1 MEKRVNWM
9 QIDHMRLDLRK
20 DIIFFDLETTGVE
33 VTDRIIEIFAIR
45 LQPDGGRRELHE
57 YINPGIPIPPE
68 ATEIHGI
75 SDAMVADKPRFA
87 ELADTMAA
95 FFTGADLAGYNIR
108 RFDVPLLM
116 EEFHRCGKYPIRLR
130 DTHIIDPYVIFLK
143 KEPRDLSA
151 ALRFYCG
158 EEPSNA
164 HSAKADVDMT
174 LKVFEAQMDRY
185 PDLDT
190 DVQGL
195 EKYVAEGYFGLD
207 SKFRIDR
214 QGRVIFNFGKNRGKP
229 VSEDLEYLDWM
240 YRKSDFPIHVRSVAG
255 ELLRQLK

>member
-1 MEKRVNWM
+1 
-9 QIDHMRLDLRK
+9 MRLNLRK

-33 VTDRIIEIFAIR
+33 VTDRIIEIYAVR
-45 LQPDGGRRELHE
+45 LMPDGGREELHE
-57 YINPGIPIPPE
+57 YINPGIPIPAE

-87 ELADTMAA
+87 EKAEMMAS
-95 FFTGADLAGYNIR
+95 FFTGADLAGYNVR

-143 KEPRDLSA
+143 KEPRDLAA
-151 ALRFYCG
+151 ALRFYC
-158 EEPSNA
+158 EQDASNA
-164 HSAKADVDMT
+164 HSAKADVEMT
-174 LKVFEAQMDRY
+174 LKVFEAQMERY
-185 PDLDT
+185 PDLDG
-190 DVQGL
+190 DVPGL

-214 QGRVIFNFGKNRGKP
+214 QGRIIFNFGKNRGKP
-229 VSEDLEYLDWM
+229 VSEDLEYLEWM
-240 YRKSDFPIHVRSVAG
+240 YRKSDFPLHVRSVAG
-255 ELLRQLK
+255 ELLRKMK